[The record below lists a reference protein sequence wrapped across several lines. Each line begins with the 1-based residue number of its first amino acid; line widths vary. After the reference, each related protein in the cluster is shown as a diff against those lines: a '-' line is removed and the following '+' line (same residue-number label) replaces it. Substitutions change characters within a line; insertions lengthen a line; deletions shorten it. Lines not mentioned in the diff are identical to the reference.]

1 MKLIPALLTLTLV
14 SCASYKK
21 TEQNHHFPFAKELL
35 VKIQGSSQV
44 SRGPASVAMELE
56 EGKSPRRIYFT
67 SLYEQYLTLS
77 KDHSLKVC
85 PAFHHDKI
93 ATDSKRR
100 TMIHPVLKA
109 KDETAKA
116 YFPEASL
123 GKEGFASYV
132 SDVRAEIE
140 TLCETG
146 FSDNYYKYDNLVT
159 HYSGKSDF
167 HRNPKAMESVLKIPV
182 FANYYL
188 IHMMAPRFKTAEVSG
203 GGKEFIELTNAFWF
217 KDYVQSASEVRLT
230 MIKNKVVRR

>member
-1 MKLIPALLTLTLV
+1 MKLIPALLTLTLI
-14 SCASYKK
+14 SCASHRS
-21 TEQNHHFPFAKELL
+21 EVENHHFPFAKELL
-35 VKIQGSSQV
+35 VKIQSSSHG

-77 KDHSLKVC
+77 KDRSIKVC

-93 ATDSKRR
+93 ATDAKQR
-100 TMIHPVLKA
+100 TMIHPVLHA
-109 KDETAKA
+109 KDEGARA

-123 GKEGFASYV
+123 GKKGFESYV
-132 SDVRAEIE
+132 LSVRAEIE

-159 HYSGKSDF
+159 HYSGKMDF
-167 HRNPKAMESVLKIPV
+167 HRSPKAMESVLKIPV

-188 IHMMAPRFKTAEVSG
+188 IHMMAPRFKSAEVSG

-230 MIKNKVVRR
+230 MLKNKVVRR

>member
-1 MKLIPALLTLTLV
+1 MKLIPAILILSVV
-14 SCASYKK
+14 SCASQKRA
-21 TEQNHHFPFAKELL
+21 EENHHFPFAKELL
-35 VKIQGSSQV
+35 VKIQSSSQG
-44 SRGPASVAMELE
+44 SRGPASVTMDLE

-77 KDHSLKVC
+77 SDKSLNVC

-100 TMIHPVLKA
+100 PMIQPVHEA
-109 KDETAKA
+109 SDETSKA

-123 GKEGFASYV
+123 GKKGLEAYV
-132 SDVRAEIE
+132 SGVRTEIE
-140 TLCETG
+140 ILCETG
-146 FSDNYYKYDNLVT
+146 FSDNFYKYDNLVT
-159 HYSGKSDF
+159 HYSGKRDF

-188 IHMMAPRFKTAEVSG
+188 IHMMARGFSSAEVSG

-230 MIKNKVVRR
+230 MLKNKVVRR